1 MNNNVQTIL
10 EYAKRLVEEGV
21 VGSDDMISMRSE
33 LNEMYVTKAGVKLA
47 DLTEED
53 VLQMNIFTAEP
64 EYKYHAEIYNARADV
79 NAICQCYPK
88 WVMPVAK
95 AGVTIPA
102 VMDDMAQIVGPT
114 CKTAK
119 DDIASIIKTL
129 KGRNSCLVKDKGCI
143 TSGRTMDEAYTCVL
157 VLDKAS
163 HCFVASSVIGENKI
177 INGLEA
183 RLMRFIYKT
192 KYSKKNQENLSAKE
206 EGVNASKATEEKPEE
221 KKPEVVMNKTWDD
234 AKETELRQVIKK
246 SGVDLL
252 AENLVQGTWGNTAA
266 RLDEDHML
274 VTPTGLDYISLTPED
289 MPAVQISDPSIW
301 AFGKKPTSERK
312 IHAAIMQARPEINAT
327 IHSHPIFCSILASA
341 RVELPVMSEE
351 MQKLVGGTCKVGI
364 YALPGTKKL
373 KNGTV
378 EAMQGRN
385 ACFMANHGVFCAGKD
400 MDEAFDIIRVMEKS
414 CYEYIQQCTLK
425 ATGKTEY
432 SDDLLF
438 DYFVEQKTAKKKK

>member
-1 MNNNVQTIL
+1 MNNNIQTIL
-10 EYAKRLVEEGV
+10 DYARRLVAEGV
-21 VGSDDMISMRSE
+21 VGADDMISMRFE
-33 LNEMYVTKAGVKLA
+33 LNEMYITKAGVKLA

-53 VLQMNIFTAEP
+53 VIRMNIFTAEK
-64 EYKYHAEIYNARADV
+64 EYKYHSEIYKERADI

-102 VMDDMAQIVGPT
+102 VLDDMAQIVGPT
-114 CKTAK
+114 CKTSK

-177 INGLEA
+177 INGFEA

-192 KYSKKNQENLSAKE
+192 KYSKKNQENLTAKQEGANFESATDAKPSQDK
-206 EGVNASKATEEKPEE
+206 NA
-221 KKPEVVMNKTWDD
+221 VVINKTWDN
-234 AKETELRQVIKK
+234 AKEIELRQVIKD
-246 SGVDLL
+246 SGVGLL
-252 AENLVQGTWGNTAA
+252 AENLVQGTWGNTAV
-266 RLDEDHML
+266 RLDKDYML
-274 VTPTGLDYISLTPED
+274 VTPTGLDYIALTPED
-289 MPAVQISDPSIW
+289 MPVVQISDSSVW
-301 AFGKKPTSERK
+301 AHGKKPTSERK
-312 IHAAIMQARPEINAT
+312 IHAAILQAREEINAT
-327 IHSHPIFCSILASA
+327 IHSHPIFCSVLASA
-341 RVELPVMSEE
+341 RIELPVMSEE
-351 MQKLVGGTCKVGI
+351 MQKLVGGSCRVGA
-364 YALPGTKKL
+364 YGLPGTKKL
-373 KNGTV
+373 KQGTV

-400 MDEAFDIIRVMEKS
+400 MDEAFEIIRIMEKS

-425 ATGKTEY
+425 ATGKEVY

-438 DYFVEQKTAKKKK
+438 NYFVEQKTTKKK

>member
-1 MNNNVQTIL
+1 MNNNIQTIL
-10 EYAKRLVEEGV
+10 DYAKRLVAEGV
-21 VGSDDMISMRSE
+21 VGADDMISMRFE
-33 LNEMYVTKAGVKLA
+33 LNEMYITKAGVKLA

-53 VLQMNIFTAEP
+53 VIRMNIFMAEK
-64 EYKYHAEIYNARADV
+64 EYKYHSEIYKERADI

-102 VMDDMAQIVGPT
+102 VLDDMAQIVGPT
-114 CKTAK
+114 CKTSK

-177 INGLEA
+177 INGFEA

-192 KYSKKNQENLSAKE
+192 KYSKKNQENLTAKQEGANFESATDAKPSQDK
-206 EGVNASKATEEKPEE
+206 NA
-221 KKPEVVMNKTWDD
+221 VVINKTWDN
-234 AKETELRQVIKK
+234 AKEIELRQVIKD
-246 SGVDLL
+246 SGVGLL
-252 AENLVQGTWGNTAA
+252 AENLVQGTWGNTAV
-266 RLDEDHML
+266 RLDKDYML
-274 VTPTGLDYISLTPED
+274 VTPTGLDYIALTPED
-289 MPAVQISDPSIW
+289 MPVVQISDPSVW
-301 AFGKKPTSERK
+301 AHGKKPTSERK
-312 IHAAIMQARPEINAT
+312 IHAAILQAREEINAT
-327 IHSHPIFCSILASA
+327 IHSHPIFCSVLASA
-341 RVELPVMSEE
+341 RIELPVMSEE
-351 MQKLVGGTCKVGI
+351 MQKLVGGSCRVGA
-364 YALPGTKKL
+364 YGLPGTKKL
-373 KNGTV
+373 KQGTV

-400 MDEAFDIIRVMEKS
+400 MDEAFEIIRIMEKS

-425 ATGKTEY
+425 ATGKEVY

-438 DYFVEQKTAKKKK
+438 NYFVEQKTTKKK

>member
-1 MNNNVQTIL
+1 MNNNIQTIL
-10 EYAKRLVEEGV
+10 DYAKRLVAEGV
-21 VGSDDMISMRSE
+21 VGADDMISMRFE
-33 LNEMYVTKAGVKLA
+33 LNEMYITKAGIKLA

-53 VLQMNIFTAEP
+53 VIRMNIFTAEK
-64 EYKYHAEIYNARADV
+64 EYKYHSEIYKERADI

-102 VMDDMAQIVGPT
+102 VLDDMAQIVGPT
-114 CKTAK
+114 CKTSK

-177 INGLEA
+177 INGFEA

-192 KYSKKNQENLSAKE
+192 KYSKKNQENLTAKQEGANFESATDAKPSQDK
-206 EGVNASKATEEKPEE
+206 NA
-221 KKPEVVMNKTWDD
+221 VVINKTWDN
-234 AKETELRQVIKK
+234 AKEIELRQVIKD
-246 SGVDLL
+246 SGVGLL
-252 AENLVQGTWGNTAA
+252 AENLVQGTWGNTAV
-266 RLDEDHML
+266 RLDKDYML
-274 VTPTGLDYISLTPED
+274 VTPTGLDYIALTPED
-289 MPAVQISDPSIW
+289 MPVVQISDPSVW
-301 AFGKKPTSERK
+301 AHGKKPTSERK
-312 IHAAIMQARPEINAT
+312 IHAAILQAREEINAT
-327 IHSHPIFCSILASA
+327 IHSHPIFCSVLASA
-341 RVELPVMSEE
+341 RIELPVMSEE
-351 MQKLVGGTCKVGI
+351 MQKLVGGSCRVGA
-364 YALPGTKKL
+364 YGLPGTKKL
-373 KNGTV
+373 KQGTV

-400 MDEAFDIIRVMEKS
+400 MDEAFEIIRIMEKS

-425 ATGKTEY
+425 ATGKEVY

-438 DYFVEQKTAKKKK
+438 NYFVEQKTTKKK

>member
-1 MNNNVQTIL
+1 MNNNIQTIL
-10 EYAKRLVEEGV
+10 DYAKRLVAEGV
-21 VGSDDMISMRSE
+21 VGADDMISMRFE
-33 LNEMYVTKAGVKLA
+33 LNEMYITKAGVKLA

-53 VLQMNIFTAEP
+53 VIRMNIFTAEK
-64 EYKYHAEIYNARADV
+64 EYKYHSEIYKERADI

-102 VMDDMAQIVGPT
+102 VLDDMAQIVGPT
-114 CKTAK
+114 CKTSK

-177 INGLEA
+177 INGFEA

-192 KYSKKNQENLSAKE
+192 KYSKKNQENLTAKQEGANFESATDAKPSQDK
-206 EGVNASKATEEKPEE
+206 NA
-221 KKPEVVMNKTWDD
+221 VVINKTWDN
-234 AKETELRQVIKK
+234 AKEIELRQVIKD
-246 SGVDLL
+246 SGVGLL
-252 AENLVQGTWGNTAA
+252 AENLVQGTWGNTAV
-266 RLDEDHML
+266 RLDKDYML
-274 VTPTGLDYISLTPED
+274 VTPTGLDYIALTPED
-289 MPAVQISDPSIW
+289 MPVVQISDPSVW
-301 AFGKKPTSERK
+301 AHGKKPTSERK
-312 IHAAIMQARPEINAT
+312 IHAAILQAREEINAT
-327 IHSHPIFCSILASA
+327 IHSHPIFCSVLASA
-341 RVELPVMSEE
+341 RIELPVMSEE
-351 MQKLVGGTCKVGI
+351 MQKLVGGSCRVGA
-364 YALPGTKKL
+364 YGLPGTKKL
-373 KNGTV
+373 KQGTV

-400 MDEAFDIIRVMEKS
+400 MDEAFEIIRIMEKS

-425 ATGKTEY
+425 ATGKEVY

-438 DYFVEQKTAKKKK
+438 DYFVEQKTTKKK

>member
-21 VGSDDMISMRSE
+21 VGSDDMISMRFE
-33 LNEMYVTKAGVKLA
+33 LNEMYITKAGVKLA

-53 VLQMNIFTAEP
+53 VIKMNIFTAEP
-64 EYKYHAEIYNARADV
+64 EYKYHAEIYKERADV

-114 CKTAK
+114 CKTAN

-206 EGVNASKATEEKPEE
+206 DGANDAPKAEKQSED
-221 KKPEVVMNKTWDD
+221 KKNEVVMNKTWDG
-234 AKETELRQVIKK
+234 AKEIELREVIKK

-327 IHSHPIFCSILASA
+327 IHSHPIFCSILASS
-341 RVELPVMSEE
+341 RIELPVMSEE

-438 DYFVEQKTAKKKK
+438 DYFVETKTAKKKK

>member
-1 MNNNVQTIL
+1 MNNNIQTIL
-10 EYAKRLVEEGV
+10 DYAKRLVAEGV
-21 VGSDDMISMRSE
+21 VGADDMISMRFE
-33 LNEMYVTKAGVKLA
+33 LNEMYITKAGVKLA

-53 VLQMNIFTAEP
+53 VIRMNIFTAEK
-64 EYKYHAEIYNARADV
+64 EYKYHSEIYKERADI

-102 VMDDMAQIVGPT
+102 VLDDMAQIVGPT
-114 CKTAK
+114 CKTSK

-163 HCFVASSVIGENKI
+163 HCFVASSVIGENNI
-177 INGLEA
+177 INGFEA

-192 KYSKKNQENLSAKE
+192 KYSKKNQENLTAKQEGANFESATDAKPSQDK
-206 EGVNASKATEEKPEE
+206 NA
-221 KKPEVVMNKTWDD
+221 VVINKTWDN
-234 AKETELRQVIKK
+234 AKEIELRQVIKD
-246 SGVDLL
+246 SGVGLL
-252 AENLVQGTWGNTAA
+252 AENLVQGTWGNTAV
-266 RLDEDHML
+266 RLDKDYML
-274 VTPTGLDYISLTPED
+274 VTPTGLDYIALTPED
-289 MPAVQISDPSIW
+289 MPVVQISDPSVW
-301 AFGKKPTSERK
+301 AHGKKPTSERK
-312 IHAAIMQARPEINAT
+312 IHAAILQAREEINAT
-327 IHSHPIFCSILASA
+327 IHSHPIFCSVLASA
-341 RVELPVMSEE
+341 RIELPVMSEE
-351 MQKLVGGTCKVGI
+351 MQKLVGGSCRVGA
-364 YALPGTKKL
+364 YGLPGTKKL
-373 KNGTV
+373 KQGTV

-400 MDEAFDIIRVMEKS
+400 MDEAFEIIRIMEKS

-425 ATGKTEY
+425 ASGKEVY

-438 DYFVEQKTAKKKK
+438 DYFVEQKTTKKK

>member
-1 MNNNVQTIL
+1 MNNNIQTIL
-10 EYAKRLVEEGV
+10 DYAKRLVAEGV
-21 VGSDDMISMRSE
+21 VGADDMISMRFE
-33 LNEMYVTKAGVKLA
+33 LNEMYITKAGVKLA

-53 VLQMNIFTAEP
+53 VIKMNIFTAET
-64 EYKYHAEIYNARADV
+64 EYKYHSEIYKERADI

-102 VMDDMAQIVGPT
+102 VLDDMAQIVGPT
-114 CKTAK
+114 CKTSA
-119 DDIASIIKTL
+119 DNIASIIKTL

-163 HCFVASSVIGENKI
+163 HCFVASSVIGENKV

-192 KYSKKNQENLSAKE
+192 KYSKKNQENLTAKQEGASAENTTANKSTE
-206 EGVNASKATEEKPEE
+206 DKNA
-221 KKPEVVMNKTWDD
+221 VVINKTWDND
-234 AKETELRQVIKK
+234 KEVELRQVIKD
-246 SGVDLL
+246 SGVGLL
-252 AENLVQGTWGNTAA
+252 AENLGQGTSGNTAV
-266 RLDEDHML
+266 RLDKDYML
-274 VTPTGLDYISLTPED
+274 VTPTGLDYIALTPED
-289 MPAVQISDPSIW
+289 MPVVQISDPSIW
-301 AFGKKPTSERK
+301 AHGKKPTSERK
-312 IHAAIMQARPEINAT
+312 IHAAILQARDEINAT
-327 IHSHPIFCSILASA
+327 IHSHPIFCSVLASA
-341 RVELPVMSEE
+341 RIELPVMSEE
-351 MQKLVGGTCKVGI
+351 MQKLVGGTCRVGA
-364 YALPGTKKL
+364 YGLPGTKKL
-373 KNGTV
+373 KQGTV

-400 MDEAFDIIRVMEKS
+400 MDEAFEIIRIMEKS

-425 ATGKTEY
+425 ATGKEVY

-438 DYFVEQKTAKKKK
+438 DYFVEQKTAKKK